1 MNEKIFDEL
10 QKLYDNERIGALVQ
24 EICEYYATKDS
35 YEDGSY
41 EDEIE
46 PPQIVESAY
55 TIFCLQSREQ
65 ILDEFALVRKK
76 YPALY
81 EAVSAFHSTLLV
93 NMDYKG
99 LEEKSALLISEHLSG
114 ISPDEILS
122 QAETYARS
130 SKNLSE
136 ALDRF
141 YKWLHLENR

>member
-24 EICEYYATKDS
+24 EICEYYATKGN

-41 EDEIE
+41 ENEIE

-76 YPALY
+76 YPTIY
-81 EAVSAFHSTLLV
+81 QSVSAFHSTLLV

-99 LEEKSALLISEHLSG
+99 LEEKCALLISEHLSG
-114 ISPDEILS
+114 ISADEVLS

-141 YKWLHLENR
+141 YKWLHLENH